1 MNEDAEENRAD
12 GSVDNV
18 QKKITPWK
26 QMLPD
31 VDSLA
36 ISSNRKKNNAN
47 SPIDLIVIASLI
59 DRLPNLGGL
68 CRTCEVL
75 GVKHLVLSSL
85 RMTEDRDF
93 VSLSVSAEKW
103 MNILEVINLIPLFY
117 RSSFSIKKKLY
128 ILFDKNYFGVF

>member
-1 MNEDAEENRAD
+1 
-12 GSVDNV
+12 
-18 QKKITPWK
+18 
-26 QMLPD
+26 MLPD

-36 ISSNRKKNNAN
+36 VSSSRKKNNAN
-47 SPIDLIVIASLI
+47 SSIDLIVIASLI

-103 MNILEVINLIPLFY
+103 MNILEVIHLLSLLF
-117 RSSFSIKKKLY
+117 RVSCISLELSR
-128 ILFDKNYFGVF
+128 IL

>member
-1 MNEDAEENRAD
+1 VEENRAD

-75 GVKHLVLSSL
+75 GVKHLALSSL

-117 RSSFSIKKKLY
+117 RSSF
-128 ILFDKNYFGVF
+128 